1 MEVDQTR
8 ERLLHAALEVFAA
21 HGYHGAS
28 TRDIC
33 TAANAGNAAIHYHF
47 RDKTGIYR
55 ELFVRMLDDF
65 EERMRAPRIDSM
77 SGREALRA
85 YYRALLRPLA
95 EDPGIAQQIVLYSR
109 EELQPTGLVDDLLPR
124 GLQLQVELL
133 GDLIR
138 RELGAERLDAALQRL
153 VISLHGLALI
163 YVFKQ
168 RVIRSVLPATM
179 EGPQWLA
186 RLTIHLAETGE
197 SLIEIERRRRR
208 ESARRRTRTA
218 QS

>member
-1 MEVDQTR
+1 MEVDLTR

-55 ELFVRMLDDF
+55 ELFMRMLDDF
-65 EERMRAPRIDSM
+65 EQRMRAARIGSLR
-77 SGREALRA
+77 GREALRV
-85 YYRALLRPLA
+85 YYKALMRPLA

-133 GDLIR
+133 GDVLR
-138 RELGAERLDAALQRL
+138 RELGTERLDAALQRL

-179 EGPQWLA
+179 DGPNWLG
-186 RLTIHLAETGE
+186 RLTVQLAETGE
-197 SLIEIERRRRR
+197 SLIEMERRRRQNV
-208 ESARRRTRTA
+208 ARRRTRA
-218 QS
+218 A